1 MVTFINYFPVPL
13 QISIFL
19 WNIRRGLGWRG
30 RYSESLRAGR
40 SKDRIPVGARFSSL
54 VQTGFEAHPAS
65 YTKGYRD
72 FSGSKAA
79 EAWR

>member
-40 SKDRIPVGARFSSL
+40 SKDRIPVGATYSAP
-54 VQTGFEAHPAS
+54 VQTGPGAQPAS
-65 YTKGYRD
+65 YILGT
-72 FSGSKAA
+72 GSLS
-79 EAWR
+79 